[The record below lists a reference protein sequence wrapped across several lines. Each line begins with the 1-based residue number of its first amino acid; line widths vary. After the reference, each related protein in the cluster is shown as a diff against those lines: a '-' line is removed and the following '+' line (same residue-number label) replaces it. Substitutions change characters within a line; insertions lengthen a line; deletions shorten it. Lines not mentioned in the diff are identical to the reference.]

1 MFTLY
6 YKPKKVSEINLK
18 SDSRISLIGKI
29 IEKKDDSFVL
39 DDGSGKIEIFSEEEV
54 EENKLIRVFC
64 SIIEKQIKAD
74 IIQDLNGFDL
84 NLFNKVRELYNK
96 AGV

>member
-1 MFTLY
+1 MFTIY
-6 YKPKKVSEINLK
+6 YKPKKVSEINLN
-18 SDSRISLIGKI
+18 SDNRVSLIGKVV
-29 IEKKDDSFVL
+29 EKKDDGFVL
-39 DDGSGKIEIFSEEEV
+39 ADDSGKIEIFSEEEV

-64 SIIEKQIKAD
+64 SIIEKQVKAD
-74 IIQDLNGFDL
+74 IIQDLNGFDV